1 MKKYL
6 NVMVAVMLAAV
17 SFSLSGCGSDDDE
30 PGGSS
35 DGKELIGTWECDLVK
50 AGVEAMSE
58 FYESGEELIQFR
70 ADGTVVA
77 VDVLV
82 YKDEYVYDGE
92 KEDIDVSYGTWRTE
106 GNKIIFNYDD
116 EPEVGTYKVK
126 GKTLELTSTSPIVL
140 TLTFTKV
147 SDSRIN
153 KYL

>member
-6 NVMVAVMLAAV
+6 NILVAVMLAAV
-17 SFSLSGCGSDDDE
+17 SFGLTGCGSDDDE
-30 PGGSS
+30 PVSIDS
-35 DGKELIGTWECDLVK
+35 KDLIGTWECDLVK
-50 AGVEAMSE
+50 AGVEAMSD
-58 FYESGEELIQFR
+58 FYESGEELMQFR

-82 YKDEYVYDGE
+82 LKDDFVFDGE
-92 KEDIDVSYGTWRTE
+92 KVDIDVTYGTWRTD
-106 GNKIIFNYDD
+106 GNKIIFDYDD
-116 EPEVGTYKVK
+116 EPEIGTFKVK
-126 GKTLELTSTSPIVL
+126 GNKLELTSTSPIVL